1 MSGNTFGHLFRVTTF
16 GESHGPGLGVIID
29 GVPAGLRLDPEQ
41 IQHDLDRRRP
51 GQSKVSTMRKE
62 ADEVEI
68 LSGVMD
74 GVTTGTALAMLI
86 RNTDQRSRDYGNLAT
101 CFRPGHA
108 DYGYFKKYGIRDY
121 RGGGRSSGRET
132 AMRVAAGSVAKQ
144 LLAHYGVT
152 IQAYTQAYTL
162 RLGGVDAAKVD
173 LAAVESNIV
182 RSADPDAAEAMIA
195 AIRAAQAEMDSVG
208 GIIECRADG
217 VPAGLGEPVFDKL
230 DALIAHAVL
239 SIGGIKGIE
248 FGSGFAAADL
258 RGSVN
263 NDPITPDGFTS
274 NHAGG
279 IIGGISNGNTI
290 LFRAAMKPTSS
301 IAKEQK
307 TIDEAGSAVTISVHG
322 RHDPCLVPRA
332 VPVVEAMTALVLIDA
347 LLQNRCAR
355 L

>member
-1 MSGNTFGHLFRVTTF
+1 MSGNTVGHLFRGTTF

-152 IQAYTQAYTL
+152 IQAYTL

>member
-152 IQAYTQAYTL
+152 IQAYTL

-274 NHAGG
+274 IHAGG
-279 IIGGISNGNTI
+279 ILGGISNGNTI
-290 LFRAAMKPTSS
+290 LFRTAMKPTSS

>member
-1 MSGNTFGHLFRVTTF
+1 
-16 GESHGPGLGVIID
+16 
-29 GVPAGLRLDPEQ
+29 
-41 IQHDLDRRRP
+41 
-51 GQSKVSTMRKE
+51 
-62 ADEVEI
+62 
-68 LSGVMD
+68 
-74 GVTTGTALAMLI
+74 
-86 RNTDQRSRDYGNLAT
+86 
-101 CFRPGHA
+101 
-108 DYGYFKKYGIRDY
+108 
-121 RGGGRSSGRET
+121 
-132 AMRVAAGSVAKQ
+132 
-144 LLAHYGVT
+144 
-152 IQAYTQAYTL
+152 
-162 RLGGVDAAKVD
+162 
-173 LAAVESNIV
+173 
-182 RSADPDAAEAMIA
+182 MIA

-239 SIGGIKGIE
+239 SSGGIKGIE

>member
-152 IQAYTQAYTL
+152 IQAYTL

-208 GIIECRADG
+208 GIINAGRTACRPDSANRCSTNSTPSSRTPCSRSAASRG
-217 VPAGLGEPVFDKL
+217 SNSAPASRRPTC
-230 DALIAHAVL
+230 
-239 SIGGIKGIE
+239 
-248 FGSGFAAADL
+248 AAASTTI
-258 RGSVN
+258 RSRRTASQATM
-263 NDPITPDGFTS
+263 PEASSAGFRTE
-274 NHAGG
+274 
-279 IIGGISNGNTI
+279 T
-290 LFRAAMKPTSS
+290 RSS
-301 IAKEQK
+301 
-307 TIDEAGSAVTISVHG
+307 SA
-322 RHDPCLVPRA
+322 PR
-332 VPVVEAMTALVLIDA
+332 
-347 LLQNRCAR
+347 
-355 L
+355 

>member
-1 MSGNTFGHLFRVTTF
+1 MSGNTFGHLVRVTTF

-152 IQAYTQAYTL
+152 IQAYTL

>member
-152 IQAYTQAYTL
+152 IQAYTL

-208 GIIECRADG
+208 GIICCEAGIIECRADG

-307 TIDEAGSAVTISVHG
+307 TIDEAGTISVHG

>member
-108 DYGYFKKYGIRDY
+108 DYGYFKKYGLRDY

-152 IQAYTQAYTL
+152 IQAYTL

-290 LFRAAMKPTSS
+290 FFRAAMKPTSS

-307 TIDEAGSAVTISVHG
+307 TIDEAGNAVTISVHG

-332 VPVVEAMTALVLIDA
+332 VPVVVAMTALVLIDA

>member
-144 LLAHYGVT
+144 LQAHYGVT
-152 IQAYTQAYTL
+152 IQAYTL

>member
-1 MSGNTFGHLFRVTTF
+1 MSGNTFGHIFRVTTF

-29 GVPAGLRLDPEQ
+29 GVPAGFRLDQGE
-41 IQHDLDRRRP
+41 IQRDLDRRRP
-51 GQSKVSTMRKE
+51 GQSDVSTARQE
-62 ADEVEI
+62 ADTVEI
-68 LSGVMD
+68 LSGIMG

-86 RNTDQRSRDYGNLAT
+86 RNTDQRSCDYGNLAS

-132 AMRVAAGSVAKQ
+132 AMRVAAGSVARQ
-144 LLAHYGVT
+144 LLAHYGIVVH
-152 IQAYTQAYTL
+152 AYSL
-162 RLGGVDAAKVD
+162 RIGGVSARKID
-173 LAAVESNIV
+173 LASVESNVV
-182 RSADPDAAEAMIA
+182 RSPDPDAAEEMIA
-195 AIRAAQAEMDSVG
+195 AIRAAQREGDSIG
-208 GIIECRADG
+208 GIIECRVDG

-248 FGSGFAAADL
+248 FGSGFASSDL

-263 NDPITPDGFTS
+263 NDPMMPDGFAS

-279 IIGGISNGNTI
+279 IVGGISNGNTI

-307 TIDEAGSAVTISVHG
+307 TIDEAGNAVTICVHG

-332 VPVVEAMTALVLIDA
+332 VPVIEAMTALVLIDE
-347 LLQNRCAR
+347 LLQNRCSR

>member
-1 MSGNTFGHLFRVTTF
+1 MSGNTVGHLFRVTTF

-152 IQAYTQAYTL
+152 IQAYTL

-290 LFRAAMKPTSS
+290 LLRAAMKPTSS

>member
-108 DYGYFKKYGIRDY
+108 DYGYFKKYGIREY

-152 IQAYTQAYTL
+152 IQAYTL

>member
-152 IQAYTQAYTL
+152 IQAYTL
-162 RLGGVDAAKVD
+162 RLGGVDA
-173 LAAVESNIV
+173 
-182 RSADPDAAEAMIA
+182 
-195 AIRAAQAEMDSVG
+195 
-208 GIIECRADG
+208 
-217 VPAGLGEPVFDKL
+217 
-230 DALIAHAVL
+230 
-239 SIGGIKGIE
+239 
-248 FGSGFAAADL
+248 
-258 RGSVN
+258 
-263 NDPITPDGFTS
+263 
-274 NHAGG
+274 
-279 IIGGISNGNTI
+279 
-290 LFRAAMKPTSS
+290 
-301 IAKEQK
+301 
-307 TIDEAGSAVTISVHG
+307 
-322 RHDPCLVPRA
+322 
-332 VPVVEAMTALVLIDA
+332 
-347 LLQNRCAR
+347 
-355 L
+355 

>member
-152 IQAYTQAYTL
+152 IQAYTL

-290 LFRAAMKPTSS
+290 LFRTAMKPTSS

>member
-16 GESHGPGLGVIID
+16 VESHGPGLGVIID

-152 IQAYTQAYTL
+152 IQAYTL

>member
-152 IQAYTQAYTL
+152 IQAYTL

-230 DALIAHAVL
+230 NALIAHAVL

>member
-152 IQAYTQAYTL
+152 IQAYTL

-290 LFRAAMKPTSS
+290 LFRTAMKPTSS

-332 VPVVEAMTALVLIDA
+332 VPVVEAMTALVLIYA

>member
-62 ADEVEI
+62 ADKVEI

-152 IQAYTQAYTL
+152 IQAYTL

-230 DALIAHAVL
+230 DALIAHAML